1 MHCPSC
7 GQQQAS
13 EETKFCS
20 RCGLPLSLVAE
31 VVAQGGYLP
40 QLAQLTEKPPPKLF
54 NKKNGVFFS
63 ICWFIFFTLFATSF
77 FGILNGPDELIA
89 LMAITGVFGSMI
101 FLLGS
106 LIFLQSSKASWAGKP
121 AFPPAQ
127 MPPMPATL
135 HGRPTAGMALPPQQ
149 TQPAADYRSPGVG
162 AWRDTNDLQPTS
174 VTEGTTRLL
183 DQEEAKKLPQ

>member
-40 QLAQLTEKPPPKLF
+40 QLAQLTEKPPPKIF
-54 NKKNGVFFS
+54 NKKNGVFFAVS
-63 ICWFIFFTLFATSF
+63 WFIFFTLFATSF
-77 FGILNGPDELIA
+77 FAILDGPEELIA
-89 LMAITGVFGSMI
+89 MMAITGIFGSMI
-101 FLLGS
+101 WLLGS
-106 LIFLQSSKASWAGKP
+106 LIFLPSSKPASGIPP
-121 AFPPAQ
+121 AFRTTPQP
-127 MPPMPATL
+127 MTMPATL
-135 HGRPTAGMALPPQQ
+135 HGRQTNMALPPQH
-149 TQPAADYRSPGVG
+149 TQPATEYRAPGVG

>member
-40 QLAQLTEKPPPKLF
+40 QLAQLTEKPPPKFF

-63 ICWFIFFTLFATSF
+63 ISWFVFFTMFATSF
-77 FGILNGPDELIA
+77 FGILNGPDELMT
-89 LMAITGVFGSMI
+89 LMAITGVFGSMLW
-101 FLLGS
+101 LLGS
-106 LIFLQSSKASWAGKP
+106 LIFLQSSKPAWATGKP
-121 AFPPAQ
+121 AFHSAPLPI
-127 MPPMPATL
+127 PATL
-135 HGRPTAGMALPPQQ
+135 HGRQTATALPPQ
-149 TQPAADYRSPGVG
+149 PADAYRAPGVG

-183 DQEEAKKLPQ
+183 DQEEAKKFPQ

>member
-40 QLAQLTEKPPPKLF
+40 QLAQLTEKPPPKFF
-54 NKKNGVFFS
+54 NKKNGVFFAVS
-63 ICWFIFFTLFATSF
+63 WFIFFTLFATSF
-77 FGILNGPDELIA
+77 FGIMNGPEELIA
-89 LMAITGVFGSMI
+89 LTAITGVFGSMLWLI
-101 FLLGS
+101 GALVFLP
-106 LIFLQSSKASWAGKP
+106 SSKPAWATPP
-121 AFPPAQ
+121 AFRSGPL
-127 MPPMPATL
+127 PMPATL
-135 HGRPTAGMALPPQQ
+135 NAQRNAGALPPQQ
-149 TQPAADYRSPGVG
+149 THPAEVYRAPGVG

-183 DQEEAKKLPQ
+183 DQDEAKKLPQ

>member
-54 NKKNGVFFS
+54 NKKNGVFFAAS
-63 ICWFIFFTLFATSF
+63 WFIFFTLFATSF

-89 LMAITGVFGSMI
+89 LMAITGIFGSMLW
-101 FLLGS
+101 LLGA
-106 LIFLQSSKASWAGKP
+106 LVFLPSSKPAWAGKP
-121 AFPPAQ
+121 TFASPPL
-127 MPPMPATL
+127 PMPATL
-135 HGRPTAGMALPPQQ
+135 HGRQAGMALPPQQ
-149 TQPAADYRSPGVG
+149 TQPAANYRSPGVG

-183 DQEEAKKLPQ
+183 DQEEAKNLPQ

>member
-40 QLAQLTEKPPPKLF
+40 QLAQLTEKPPPKFF
-54 NKKNGVFFS
+54 NKKNGAWFS
-63 ICWFIFFTLFATSF
+63 AVWFIFFTMFVTSF
-77 FGILNGPDELIA
+77 FGILDAADALIA
-89 LMAITGVFGSMI
+89 IAAITGVFGSMVI
-101 FLLGS
+101 LISSLVFLP
-106 LIFLQSSKASWAGKP
+106 SSKGTSIGLPP
-121 AFPPAQ
+121 AFRQPP
-127 MPPMPATL
+127 MPMPATL
-135 HGRPTAGMALPPQQ
+135 HGRQNIGALPPQQ
-149 TQPAADYRSPGVG
+149 TQPADAYRAPGVG

-183 DQEEAKKLPQ
+183 DQEEAKKFPQ